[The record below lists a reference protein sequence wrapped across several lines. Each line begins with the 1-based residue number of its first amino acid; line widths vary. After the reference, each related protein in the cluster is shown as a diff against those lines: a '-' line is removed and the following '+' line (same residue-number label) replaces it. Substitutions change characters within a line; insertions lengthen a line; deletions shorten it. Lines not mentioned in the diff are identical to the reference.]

1 MTDISANPRYE
12 RRVSI
17 RRLRAPNDR
26 LYSILL
32 ESRWL
37 DAKEPQWQTTT
48 QVLVSRVGLQS
59 IRNEIDRAMGQ

>member
-12 RRVSI
+12 RRASI
-17 RRLRAPNDR
+17 QRLRAPNDR

-37 DAKEPQWQTTT
+37 DANDPRWHTTA
-48 QVLVSRVGLQS
+48 QVLVGRVGLQS
-59 IRNEIDRAMGQ
+59 LRNEIDKAMGQ